1 METPNR
7 NFALVNRGY
16 LNYVID
22 TAVDDLIASMSLIS
36 MGHTLLYTLNKINP
50 NSSNDTNIIRP
61 ICSIGMI
68 ISFLGPLYI
77 LNSRYRKSGYQFDAF
92 DEDEEEQEQ
101 EENKE
106 EKDD

>member
-77 LNSRYRKSGYQFDAF
+77 LNSRYRKSGYQFD
-92 DEDEEEQEQ
+92 EEEQ

>member
-1 METPNR
+1 MKTPNR

-36 MGHTLLYTLNKINP
+36 MGHALSHTLNKINP

-61 ICSIGMI
+61 ICSIGI
-68 ISFLGPLYI
+68 LISFLGPLYI
-77 LNSRYRKSGYQFDAF
+77 LNTRYRKSGYQFDAF
-92 DEDEEEQEQ
+92 DAFDEEQ
-101 EENKE
+101 EENKDE
-106 EKDD
+106 